1 MMFLKRYG
9 CVAILIL
16 LQGFIVRA
24 MAQDV
29 PVRRC
34 ATMEVLKNSFEKDP
48 ALKESFEKDMQRIDQ
63 LAALRASNPMAREM
77 ATPVYIPVVFHIVLP
92 DPTEVTD
99 KMLDDQLAV
108 LNRDFAGLNGDSV
121 NIPAAFK
128 PLFGKSKIQFVLAK
142 RTPGNLPST
151 GIERIVTTQASF
163 SPNTNYVKHATTGGA
178 NAWTSSR
185 FLNIWVCHLSDG
197 ILGYSTFPTS
207 ATADEQGIVIYNV
220 TLPGGSLAGYNDGR
234 TLTHEAGHFF
244 TLFHIW
250 GDDDGACNGT
260 DRVGDTPNQA
270 DASSG
275 CHTGVV
281 TDACNTAAPGIM
293 YQNYMDYSS
302 DGCMA
307 MFTLLQ
313 VTRMEST
320 LTTSRLSLTT
330 SNGAVS
336 PLKDNDAQVVSI
348 DNPYNRVCDTKFS
361 PVITL
366 RNFGALTLT
375 SVDINA
381 SVDNGTPVLTR
392 WTGSL
397 ASLSSVPVTLN
408 GITAG
413 NTGSHV
419 LKIQLSAPNGGI
431 DLGTA
436 NDTLSKVFVFPV
448 AVTPPLTEGFE
459 SDVFPPANWDI
470 INADGSYTW
479 ERVTGVAKTGTASM
493 VLRNDSYTQ
502 NGQIDYLRL
511 PQVTIADAD
520 SAFLS
525 FQVAAAVK
533 TNTGTMLNSWDTLQ
547 VLVSTNCGA
556 SFISLYKKWGSSLI
570 TRTGI
575 TTNSFVPTA
584 SEWRK
589 DSVNLTPYINKG
601 PVMIAFA
608 NSTGN
613 ENNVYIDDINL
624 YKKTGNLNLEKDG
637 WQITP
642 NPSTGPVSVRFST
655 TPVNLKGIS
664 VFNSTGQKIAEHII
678 SNNTPATQ
686 YSFNLGK
693 YASGVYIFRLVYSD
707 HTVSKKVIKK

>member
-1 MMFLKRYG
+1 MMLLKRYG
-9 CVAILIL
+9 CIAILVMM
-16 LQGFIVRA
+16 QGFISLA
-24 MAQDV
+24 MAQHV

-34 ATMEVLKNSFEKDP
+34 ATMEVLKNSFEKNP
-48 ALKESFEKDMQRIDQ
+48 ALKESYENDMQRIQQ
-63 LAALRASNPMAREM
+63 LAAARAGNPLAREM

-99 KMLDDQLAV
+99 KMIDDQLAV
-108 LNRDFAGLNGDSV
+108 LNRDFAGLNADSV

-142 RTPGNLPST
+142 RTPANLPTT
-151 GIERIVTTQASF
+151 GIERIVTAQPSF
-163 SPNTNYVKHATTGGA
+163 TVNNNVKHASTGGA
-178 NAWTSSR
+178 NAWSSSR
-185 FLNIWVCHLSDG
+185 FLNIWVCNLSDG

-234 TLTHEAGHFF
+234 TLTHETGHFF
-244 TLFHIW
+244 SLFHIW
-250 GDDDGACNGT
+250 GDDGGDCSGN
-260 DRVGDTPNQA
+260 DRVNDTPDQA

-281 TDACNTAAPGIM
+281 TDACNTSAPGIM

-313 VTRMEST
+313 VTRMETT
-320 LTTSRLSLTT
+320 LTNSRPSLTT

-336 PLKDNDAQVVSI
+336 PLKDNDAQLLSI
-348 DNPYNRVCDTKFS
+348 DNPFNRVCDTKFS
-361 PVITL
+361 PVISL
-366 RNFGALTLT
+366 RNYGSQTLT
-375 SVDINA
+375 SLDINA
-381 SVDNGTPVLTR
+381 SVDNGTPVQTH

-408 GITAG
+408 AIAVG

-419 LKIQLSAPNGGI
+419 LKVQLTSPNGGT

-436 NDTLSKVFVFPV
+436 NDTLSKAFVFPV
-448 AVTPPLTEGFE
+448 AATPPLTEGFE
-459 SDVFPPANWDI
+459 SDIFPPANWDV
-470 INADGSYTW
+470 INADGSYSW

-493 VLRNDSYTQ
+493 VLRNELYTQ

-511 PQVTIADAD
+511 PQVTITDAD
-520 SAFLS
+520 SAFLT

-533 TNTGTMLNSWDTLQ
+533 TNTGTMLNNWDTLQ
-547 VLVSTNCGA
+547 VLISTNCGNT
-556 SFISLYKKWGSSLI
+556 FTSLYKKWGGSLI
-570 TRTGI
+570 TRSGI
-575 TTNSFVPTA
+575 TTSSFVPTA

-637 WQITP
+637 WLISP

-664 VFNSTGQKIAEHII
+664 VYNSTGQKLAEKII
-678 SNNTPATQ
+678 NNNTPATL

-693 YASGVYIFRLVYSD
+693 YASGVYIIRLVYSD
-707 HTVSKKVIKK
+707 HTVSRKVIKK